1 MVMPEN
7 SVQIKGAF
15 IGALGRHVL
24 TPKCFLYERKGE
36 FINLKEML
44 VKFEIVVGKLKK
56 LMMTLDLKFS

>member
-1 MVMPEN
+1 MPEN

-24 TPKCFLYERKGE
+24 TLKCFLYERKGE

-44 VKFEIVVGKLKK
+44 VKFEIVVGKSKK